1 MKRIWATYIKEW
13 HLMRRDLGGLSL
25 LFLMPVLLI
34 SIMALVQDA
43 PFKDYKNR
51 KFEALIFDQDQGKIS
66 QAIQK
71 GLEESGQFTLI
82 RQHQNQALDSMTI
95 LSEIKA
101 GKYQLAIMIPKGVSS
116 EIYNSANLIAN
127 EMGKHM
133 GIPGS
138 LPHRQAREGIN
149 IQIVFDPVS
158 KPAFR
163 IAIVNALEKFTTRVQ
178 FDIIMDRISALS
190 GQADTSKK
198 LDIEKQLRSV
208 GVKEMQL
215 HQQSSGIEKS
225 NSVQHNVPA
234 WAIFGMFF
242 MVIIISENM
251 IAERKGGSW
260 NRLKS
265 IPGPFFHLLM
275 GKMLFYV
282 LLGCVQF
289 ALMVLVGVYAMPLLG
304 LDALQLGQAAL
315 FLPFIVI
322 SIASCATAFGILVGT
337 VFKTTSQALP
347 VAAVSVVILSAI
359 GGIWV
364 PLEVLPDSLKVLSV
378 LSPMRWSLEGI
389 NTLLLRQGSLS
400 DLLMPVSVLMLLSAA
415 AMWMAWYTERKQSGL
430 V

>member
-1 MKRIWATYIKEW
+1 
-13 HLMRRDLGGLSL
+13 
-25 LFLMPVLLI
+25 
-34 SIMALVQDA
+34 
-43 PFKDYKNR
+43 
-51 KFEALIFDQDQGKIS
+51 
-66 QAIQK
+66 
-71 GLEESGQFTLI
+71 
-82 RQHQNQALDSMTI
+82 
-95 LSEIKA
+95 
-101 GKYQLAIMIPKGVSS
+101 
-116 EIYNSANLIAN
+116 
-127 EMGKHM
+127 MGKHM

-138 LPHRQAREGIN
+138 LPHRDAREGIN

-289 ALMVLVGVYAMPLLG
+289 ALMVFVGVYAMPLLG

-315 FLPFIVI
+315 FLPLIVV
-322 SIASCATAFGILVGT
+322 SI
-337 VFKTTSQALP
+337 
-347 VAAVSVVILSAI
+347 AVSVVILSAI